1 MTKGSSL
8 ITLSK
13 KRNGDERMK
22 LLKKCFA
29 YMLTASLTLG
39 TMYTGIGSKGL
50 ESTRA
55 AQAATRT
62 LTINGNTKVTRAKS
76 AYRGLGAVTCNSS
89 SRLLMDYKEKN
100 PKAYWEIMNWLFN
113 KKTGAGLSHIKIELG
128 CDSDTSSGAEPA
140 TKRTSGQKA
149 NVRRGAGYMFAHD
162 ALTINPN
169 ITVDMLCWGMPA
181 WVEQAYEKS
190 NKAGYKARYK
200 WYKETIDA
208 AYDTWGI
215 KFSYVSANQNEKS
228 IEKGWT
234 KYLAKALDNE
244 KIQRYDYG
252 KIKIVAADE
261 TDNMNVA
268 DEMLKDKA
276 YRSAVD
282 VIGCHYNSYM
292 NSKVKK
298 LQKKYKK
305 EIWFSEGAS
314 VTTDSIFGAN
324 NTTDGQTTSGTNGML
339 DIANRIIIGMA
350 QSNMTMYEF
359 QPAVAS
365 YYDGAV
371 YYPKQLIS
379 ANTPWSGYYSISNG
393 LVMAMHFN
401 SFIKKGWYIVNSG
414 SYGDGTQTDHYIT
427 DTKDDYLTATSKST
441 GDYSTVITNDSKT
454 SRTYKVKV
462 SNVKKAS
469 SKVTVW
475 ETRSSS
481 KSEAYDAH
489 WLNKIGTLTPKKS
502 GSVYTYTVTVKP
514 YSMVTLTTTTG
525 QKSYAD
531 RKAKTSANDTTKN
544 TALSL
549 PYEDN
554 FEYSSTFLKRRGK
567 TPLYTND
574 LNGAFEVKKL
584 SDGNKVLQQ
593 KINKDHLSSGWTG
606 TPVNPTTS
614 LGDDTWR
621 DYIVSADVMLDP
633 DEKGKNYAAICA
645 RYNTSASSVENGYW
659 LRLYR
664 SGSWELYS
672 NQGKI
677 AKGSIKGMREGRWVN
692 LKLKVNGNTLTG
704 YINNVQV
711 VQKTI
716 SKSPVNSGRIALGSA
731 YYKNCFDN
739 IKVTPIEGGVKNIT
753 RVDDMNSAIK
763 YTGSVDRLQGQ
774 SYINYSRTV
783 ATLKKKSATMSYTFK
798 GTGISL
804 IGANSTGPKI
814 RITVDGAVVNNSYS
828 VKETGDRAAFYQ
840 INNLTYGTH
849 TIKIDMIN
857 SEALDID
864 AIEVSNE
871 KYSTEVVSAEKIS
884 VKNTAITLAYGEST
898 SLGITTTPE
907 KAKEGVTY
915 TTSNMAVAM
924 VTSDGK
930 VYGNGAGTAT
940 VTATSDNGK
949 KVSAKVTVTQL
960 AITPRSGIRVGA
972 GEKVTLKA
980 SYLKG
985 INKSKVKKWKS
996 SNKKLATVTS
1006 KGVVKTKKAGYVT
1019 ITAVGTNGYEGKVVI
1034 HIRKA
1039 PYRVK
1044 ATKKITLKKGKNKQ
1058 IRYSIPSGCCAAKV
1072 TYNSDNKSVATVTKS
1087 GLVKAKKS
1095 GTCTVTVKAYNG
1107 KKAKV
1112 KVTVK

>member
-1 MTKGSSL
+1 M
-8 ITLSK
+8 
-13 KRNGDERMK
+13 RVV
-22 LLKKCFA
+22 KKCLA
-29 YMLTASLTLG
+29 WLLAASMTLG
-39 TMYTGIGSKGL
+39 VVYMGPGIGKS
-50 ESTRA
+50 ESMKVA
-55 AQAATRT
+55 KAATKT
-62 LTINGNTKVTRAKS
+62 LTINGKTKVTRARS

-100 PKAYWEIMNWLFN
+100 PKAYWEIMNWLFQS
-113 KKTGAGLSHIKIELG
+113 KTGAGLSHIKIELG

-140 TKRTSGQKA
+140 TKRTSAQKA

-190 NKAGYKARYK
+190 NQAGYKARYK

-215 KFSYVSANQNEKS
+215 KFSYVSANRNEKS

-234 KYLAKALDNE
+234 KYLSKSLKNE
-244 KIQRYDYG
+244 KIQRYDYS

-261 TDNMNVA
+261 TDNMYVA

-276 YRSAVD
+276 YRNAVD

-298 LQKKYKK
+298 LHKKYKK

-314 VTTDSIFGAN
+314 VATDAIFGAN

-379 ANTPWSGYYSISNG
+379 ANDPWSGYYSISNG
-393 LVMAMHFN
+393 LVMAMHFT
-401 SFIKKGWYIVNSG
+401 SFIQKGWKIVDSG

-427 DTKDDYLTATSKST
+427 NTKDNYLTAMSNTT

-469 SKVTVW
+469 SKVAVW
-475 ETRSSS
+475 ETRSSG
-481 KSEAYDAH
+481 KAEAYDAH
-489 WLNKIGTLTPKKS
+489 WLKKTGTLTPKKE

-525 QKSYAD
+525 QKSYAE
-531 RKAKTSANDTTKN
+531 RKAKTSADKAESN
-544 TALSL
+544 TALAI
-549 PYEDN
+549 PYEDD
-554 FEYSSTFLKRRGK
+554 FEYSSAFIRRRGG

-574 LNGAFEVKKL
+574 LNGAFEVIKL
-584 SDGNKVLQQ
+584 SDGNHVLQQ
-593 KINKDHLSSGWTG
+593 KINKDHLSSGWSG

-621 DYIVSADVMLDP
+621 DYIVSADIMLDP
-633 DEKGKNYAAICA
+633 DENGKNYAAICA
-645 RYNTSASSVENGYW
+645 RYNTSASSVANGYW
-659 LRLYR
+659 FRLYR
-664 SGSWELYS
+664 SGSWALYS

-677 AKGSIKGMREGRWVN
+677 AKGSIKGMREGRLVN
-692 LKLKVNGNTLTG
+692 LKLKVNGNTITA

-711 VQKTI
+711 AQKTI
-716 SKSPVNSGRIALGSA
+716 TVSPVNSGRIALGSA

-739 IKVTPIEGGVKNIT
+739 IKVTPIEGGIENIT
-753 RVDDMNSAIK
+753 RVDDMDSAIQF
-763 YTGSVDRLQGQ
+763 TGSVDRLQSQ
-774 SYINYSRTV
+774 SYINYGRTV
-783 ATLKKKSATMSYTFK
+783 ATLKKTAAAMSYTFK
-798 GTGISL
+798 GTGVSF
-804 IGANSTGPKI
+804 IGANTVGPKV
-814 RITVDGAVVNNSYS
+814 RIILDGAVKSSSYA
-828 VKETGDRAAFYQ
+828 VKETGDRTAFYQ

-849 TIKIDMIN
+849 TIKLQMIN
-857 SEALDID
+857 SEALNID
-864 AIEVSNE
+864 AVEVSNK
-871 KYSTEVVSAEKIS
+871 KYSTKVVSAENITAKNSAIS
-884 VKNTAITLAYGEST
+884 LAYGESV
-898 SLGITTTPE
+898 SLGVATTPE
-907 KAKEGVTY
+907 KAIEGVTY

-924 VTSDGK
+924 VSSGGK
-930 VYGNGAGTAT
+930 VHGNGAGTAV
-940 VTATSDNGK
+940 VTAISDNGR
-949 KVSAKVTVTQL
+949 KVSVKVTVTQL
-960 AITPRSGIRVGA
+960 AISPRSGIRVGA
-972 GEKVTLKA
+972 GEKVSLKA

-985 INKSKVKKWKS
+985 INKAKITKWKS

-1019 ITAVGTNGYEGKVVI
+1019 ITAVGANGYQGKVVV

-1039 PYRVK
+1039 PYRIK
-1044 ATKKITLKKGKNKQ
+1044 AVKKITLKKGKKKQ
-1058 IRYSIPSGCCAAKV
+1058 IRYSIPEGCSATKI
-1072 TYNSDNKSVATVTKS
+1072 TYKSSKKSVASITKS
-1087 GLVKAKKS
+1087 GVVKAKKS
-1095 GTCTVTVKAYNG
+1095 GKCTIIIKAYNG
-1107 KKAKV
+1107 KKAKI